1 MEDGSGRVETT
12 ARLVERIRTGDLH
25 ARDQLIARYLT
36 ALQLWARGRLPAAAR
51 SSMDTQ
57 DLVQVTLLRSLDR
70 LKSFEARETGSF
82 LAYMRQVLKNLVRD
96 EVRKW
101 QRRPRAEVLDENLK
115 DDSLSPIDLAVESES
130 MQRYEQALEKM
141 PARQREGLIMR
152 LELRATH
159 QEVADA
165 LGMESSDAARM
176 MVKRALIDLAE
187 RMDV

>member
-1 MEDGSGRVETT
+1 VETT
-12 ARLVERIRTGDLH
+12 ARLVELIRAGDMS

-36 ALQLWARGRLPAAAR
+36 ALQRWARGRLPAAAR

-70 LKSFEARETGSF
+70 LKTFEARETGSF

-115 DDSLSPIDLAVESES
+115 DDGLSPIDLAVGSES
-130 MQRYEQALEKM
+130 MRRYEQALEKM
-141 PARQREGLIMR
+141 PTRQREGLIMR